1 MSGDDEVREANR
13 SDRVGMLGLVSDG
26 RLEDELRSAALGVV
40 TQCPGLPEFNLPS
53 KLMNYMAY
61 GVPEVAAVEPG
72 SEVARIIESSG
83 AGWVGLTCS
92 ASVSGEEPLSRR
104 GSIEP
109 AGEPLVVLL
118 DDHACGEPGQ
128 RSVVGEDADDVG
140 APTTSRLRRSSGL
153 VAREG
158 SGHAEEGPSAI
169 STYCP
174 LSRSSYLQP
183 DRTADPRAKVASRH
197 GGRGG
202 TVPGLDRASDARHD
216 GR

>member
-1 MSGDDEVREANR
+1 MREANR

-118 DDHACGEPGQ
+118 DDHACGEPGPALGRWGRRRRRRCAHHLAVEALERIGRAGGQ
-128 RSVVGEDADDVG
+128 R
-140 APTTSRLRRSSGL
+140 
-153 VAREG
+153 AR
-158 SGHAEEGPSAI
+158 
-169 STYCP
+169 
-174 LSRSSYLQP
+174 
-183 DRTADPRAKVASRH
+183 
-197 GGRGG
+197 
-202 TVPGLDRASDARHD
+202 
-216 GR
+216 